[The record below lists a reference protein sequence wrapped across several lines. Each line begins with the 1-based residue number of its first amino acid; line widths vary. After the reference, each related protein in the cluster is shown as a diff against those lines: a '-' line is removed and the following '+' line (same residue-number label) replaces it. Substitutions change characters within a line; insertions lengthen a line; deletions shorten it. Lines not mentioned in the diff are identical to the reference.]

1 VVLLIC
7 DFKNTNIF
15 DNINEKTMKSTLLNY
30 LYFNK
35 NCIKTALK
43 KYPCYSIIFN
53 VDVEKLL
60 SM

>member
-1 VVLLIC
+1 
-7 DFKNTNIF
+7 
-15 DNINEKTMKSTLLNY
+15 MKSTLLNY

-43 KYPCYSIIFN
+43 KYPCYSIIFT